1 MKMFDFLND
10 VMELL
15 TILAWWIAIVFI
27 AVKFWQITLI
37 VLVVGFLVF
46 SFAITTFG

>member
-1 MKMFDFLND
+1 MKLFDFLND

-27 AVKFWQITLI
+27 AVKFWEVTMVLLVAGFI
-37 VLVVGFLVF
+37 VFAF
-46 SFAITTFG
+46 SATEF